1 MSTDRPTVRRHLI
14 DPNNPRPQARY
25 SVPIG
30 RVQKWVLSSLAATT
44 IMHMAVGLVVA
55 AVVADRLDAKIGLLV
70 IATAFGVIA
79 MLAALLIHQHRLFSS
94 WLLVGLVPSAVGAWF
109 IF

>member
-1 MSTDRPTVRRHLI
+1 MSTDRPAVRRHLI
-14 DPNNPRPQARY
+14 DPDNPRPQTRY

-44 IMHMAVGLVVA
+44 IMHLAVGLVVA
-55 AVVADRLDAKIGLLV
+55 AAFADRLDAKIGLLV

-79 MLAALLIHQHRLFSS
+79 MVAALVIHQHRLASS
-94 WLLVGLVPSAVGAWF
+94 WLLLGLVPSAVGAWF